1 MNALSDIRSKD
12 EQGQVDSG
20 RQQAEPVTE
29 PTLFELGKVSDT
41 RGGWLGVKLDTGAG
55 LVLY

>member
-20 RQQAEPVTE
+20 RQEAEPVTDA
-29 PTLFELGKVSDT
+29 TLLELGKVSDT
-41 RGGWLGVKLDTGAG
+41 QGGWLGVKLDVGAG